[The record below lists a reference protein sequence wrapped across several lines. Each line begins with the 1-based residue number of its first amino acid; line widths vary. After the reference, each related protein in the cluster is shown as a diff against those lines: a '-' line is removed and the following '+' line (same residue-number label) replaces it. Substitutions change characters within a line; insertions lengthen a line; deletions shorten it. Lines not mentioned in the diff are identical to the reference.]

1 MYSPTIRSWLL
12 WSNHAQL
19 DTVTVTIRNIA
30 RIVFKLS
37 TVRIVAYNVEGL
49 GVVGIFEIRQL
60 VTAAKLM
67 IEG

>member
-1 MYSPTIRSWLL
+1 
-12 WSNHAQL
+12 
-19 DTVTVTIRNIA
+19 
-30 RIVFKLS
+30 LS